1 VVSSFAGGLG
11 FVFYRVVERREM
23 ATMRSAPSLLLK
35 LLQRSTAFQ
44 VARYQQPHQPFPSG
58 QIAITTPLF
67 ASPPSQGLLRRF
79 FAADGWQSSEQDA
92 HHVKEYERAKMVDEG
107 GANHSSFE
115 EAREEVR
122 KTRNSPPQ
130 GSSQQAVEKGSE
142 TTEAIGDLKKTAKQT
157 TSEVSE
163 SAKGTSRKVE
173 ETVTGKTQEVKEDGE
188 SMVENVKETVQG
200 LKDVGVEAA
209 KAIKRDAEKVAEKV
223 GIKSP
228 N

>member
-1 VVSSFAGGLG
+1 
-11 FVFYRVVERREM
+11 M
-23 ATMRSAPSLLLK
+23 ATMNSAPSLLLK

-44 VARYQQPHQPFPSG
+44 VARYQQPHQPFP
-58 QIAITTPLF
+58 ITTPLF

-79 FAADGWQSSEQDA
+79 FSADGLQSSEQDPD
-92 HHVKEYERAKMVDEG
+92 HVKEYEKAKMVDEG
-107 GANHSSFE
+107 GADHSSFE
-115 EAREEVR
+115 EAREVVR
-122 KTRNSPPQ
+122 KTRSDSQQ

-142 TTEAIGDLKKTAKQT
+142 TTEATGDLKKTAKQT
-157 TSEVSE
+157 TSEVAE
-163 SAKGTSRKVE
+163 SAKVTSRKVE

-209 KAIKRDAEKVAEKV
+209 KAIKRDTEKVAEKV

>member
-1 VVSSFAGGLG
+1 L
-11 FVFYRVVERREM
+11 
-23 ATMRSAPSLLLK
+23 
-35 LLQRSTAFQ
+35 
-44 VARYQQPHQPFPSG
+44 
-58 QIAITTPLF
+58 
-67 ASPPSQGLLRRF
+67 
-79 FAADGWQSSEQDA
+79 QSSKQDPE
-92 HHVKEYERAKMVDEG
+92 HVKEYEKAKMVDEG
-107 GANHSSFE
+107 GADHSSFE

-122 KTRNSPPQ
+122 KTKTAPPQ

-142 TTEAIGDLKKTAKQT
+142 TTEATGDLKKTVKQT

-188 SMVENVKETVQG
+188 SMVENVKETMQG

-209 KAIKRDAEKVAEKV
+209 KAIKRDTEKVAEKV

>member
-1 VVSSFAGGLG
+1 
-11 FVFYRVVERREM
+11 
-23 ATMRSAPSLLLK
+23 
-35 LLQRSTAFQ
+35 
-44 VARYQQPHQPFPSG
+44 VARYQQPHQPFPRG

-79 FAADGWQSSEQDA
+79 FAADGWQSSAQDPE
-92 HHVKEYERAKMVDEG
+92 HVKEYEKAKMVDEG
-107 GANHSSFE
+107 GADHSSFE
-115 EAREEVR
+115 EAREVVR
-122 KTRNSPPQ
+122 KSRTAPPQ
-130 GSSQQAVEKGSE
+130 DSSQQAVENRSE
-142 TTEAIGDLKKTAKQT
+142 TTEATGDLKKTAKQT
-157 TSEVSE
+157 TSEVAE

-188 SMVENVKETVQG
+188 SIVENVKETVQG

-209 KAIKRDAEKVAEKV
+209 KAIKRDTKKVAEKV